1 MTQTLSQ
8 LEHSEAFIERHI
20 GSSAEQRQELLA
32 AVGARSLSALIQQ
45 IVPADIQLPGP
56 PPVGDAATEHQALAE
71 LKAIAS
77 QNQRYKS
84 YIGMGYSAVL
94 TPPVILRNMLE
105 NPGWYTAYT
114 PYQPEVSQGRLEALL
129 NFQTVTLDLTGLDLA
144 SASLLDEA
152 TAAAEAMA
160 LAKRASKLKD
170 ANRFFVADDVHPQT
184 LDVVRTRA
192 ETFGF
197 DVIVDKAEKVLE
209 LDGVFGVLLQQVGT
223 TGELHDYSA
232 LLAELKSRKI
242 ITSVAADIMALVLLT
257 APGKQ
262 GADVVFGSAQRFGVP
277 MGYGG
282 PHAAFFA
289 CRDEFKR
296 SMPGRIIG
304 VSRDAAGNTALRMAM
319 QTIGMG
325 YSAVLTPPVIL
336 RNMLEN
342 PGWYTAYTPYQPE
355 VSQGRLE
362 ALLNFQTVT
371 LDLTGLD
378 LASASLLDEAT
389 AAAEAMALA
398 KRASKLKDANRFFV
412 ADDVHPQ
419 TLDVVR
425 TRAETFG
432 FDVIVDKAE
441 KVLELD
447 GVFGVLLQQVGT
459 TGELHDYSALLAELK
474 SRKIITSVAA
484 DIMALVLLT
493 APGKQGA
500 DVVFGSAQRFGVPMG
515 YGGPHAAFFACRDE
529 FKRSMP
535 GRIIGVS
542 RDAAG
547 NTALRMAM
555 QTREQHIRR
564 EKANSNICTSQVLL
578 ANIASLYAVYHG
590 PQGLQ
595 RIAGRIHRL
604 TDILAAG
611 LQKAGLTLRHHTWF
625 DTLTVEVKDK
635 AAVLERAL
643 SFGINLR
650 TDIHGAVGIT
660 LDEATS
666 REDVQTLFALL
677 AGDNHGLDIDALD
690 AAVSKNSQS
699 IPAAMLRQDPIL
711 THPVFN
717 RYHSETE
724 MMRYMHRLERKDLA
738 LNQAMIPLGS
748 CTMKLNAA
756 AEMIPITWPEFSE
769 LHPFCPP
776 EQAAGYQQMIGQ
788 LSQWLVQLT
797 GYDAVCMQ
805 PNSGAQGEYA
815 GLLAI
820 RRYHE
825 SRNEAGRHVCLIPS
839 SAHGT
844 NPASAQMAGMSVVV
858 VACDKNGNIDLHD
871 LRVKA
876 EQAGEELS
884 CIMVTYPSTHGVY
897 EETIREVCQI
907 VHQFGG
913 QVYLDGANMN
923 AQVGIT
929 TPGYIGADVSHLN
942 LHKTFCIPHGGGGP
956 GMGPIGVKAHLAP
969 FVPGHS
975 VVQID
980 GVTTQQGAVSAAPF
994 GSASILPIS
1003 WMYIRMMGAEGLK
1016 QASQMA
1022 ILNANYIAT
1031 RLKDAYPIL
1040 YTGRDHRVAHECI
1053 LDIRPLKEETGIS
1066 EMDIAK
1072 RLIDFGFHAP
1082 TMSFPVACT
1091 LMVEPT
1097 ESESKV
1103 ELDRFID
1110 AMLAIRSE
1118 IDRVAKG
1125 EWPLEDNP
1133 LVNAPHVQAELVNDW
1148 QHPYSRE
1155 LAVFPVA
1162 GVRENKYWPSVK
1174 RLDDVYG
1181 DRNLFC
1187 SCVPMSDYE

>member
-8 LEHSEAFIERHI
+8 LEHNGAFIERHI
-20 GSSAEQRQELLA
+20 GPSPEQQALMLEAIGASSLD
-32 AVGARSLSALIQQ
+32 ALIGT

-56 PPVGDAATEHQALAE
+56 PAVGDAATEQQALAE
-71 LKAIAS
+71 LKAIAG

-84 YIGMGYSAVL
+84 WIGMGYSAVI

-129 NFQTVTLDLTGLDLA
+129 NFQQVTLDLTGMDVA

-160 LAKRASKLKD
+160 MAKRVSKLKN
-170 ANRFFVADDVHPQT
+170 AGKFFIADDIHPQT

-192 ETFGF
+192 QTFGF
-197 DVIVDKAEKVLE
+197 ELIIDRAEKA
-209 LDGVFGVLLQQVGT
+209 LDHDALFGVLLQQVGT
-223 TGELHDYSA
+223 TGEAHDYSA
-232 LLAELKSRKI
+232 LIAELKSRKI
-242 ITSVAADIMALVLLT
+242 VVSVAADFMALVMLE

-262 GADVVFGSAQRFGVP
+262 GADIVFGSAQRFGVP

-289 CRDEFKR
+289 SRDE
-296 SMPGRIIG
+296 
-304 VSRDAAGNTALRMAM
+304 
-319 QTIGMG
+319 
-325 YSAVLTPPVIL
+325 
-336 RNMLEN
+336 
-342 PGWYTAYTPYQPE
+342 
-355 VSQGRLE
+355 
-362 ALLNFQTVT
+362 
-371 LDLTGLD
+371 
-378 LASASLLDEAT
+378 
-389 AAAEAMALA
+389 
-398 KRASKLKDANRFFV
+398 
-412 ADDVHPQ
+412 H
-419 TLDVVR
+419 
-425 TRAETFG
+425 
-432 FDVIVDKAE
+432 
-441 KVLELD
+441 
-447 GVFGVLLQQVGT
+447 
-459 TGELHDYSALLAELK
+459 
-474 SRKIITSVAA
+474 
-484 DIMALVLLT
+484 
-493 APGKQGA
+493 
-500 DVVFGSAQRFGVPMG
+500 
-515 YGGPHAAFFACRDE
+515 
-529 FKRSMP
+529 KRSMP

-578 ANIASLYAVYHG
+578 ANIAGLYAVYHG
-590 PQGLQ
+590 PKGLK
-595 RIAGRIHRL
+595 RIASRIHRL
-604 TDILAAG
+604 TTILAAG
-611 LQKAGLTLRHHTWF
+611 LQNGGLKLRHSSWF
-625 DTLTVEVKDK
+625 DTLTVEVEDK
-635 AAVLERAL
+635 GAVLNRAQ
-643 SFGINLR
+643 SFGVNLR
-650 TDIHGAVGIT
+650 SDIHHAVGIT
-660 LDEATS
+660 LDETTR
-666 REDVQTLFALL
+666 REDVLALFAILL
-677 AGDNHGLDIDALD
+677 GDEHGQDIDKLD
-690 AAVSKNSQS
+690 AAVAADSQA
-699 IPAAMLRQDPIL
+699 IPAALQRQSAIL

-717 RYHSETE
+717 RHHSETE
-724 MMRYMHRLERKDLA
+724 MMRYMHSLEKKDLA

-756 AEMIPITWPEFSE
+756 AEMIPITWPEFAE
-769 LHPFCPP
+769 LHPFCPA
-776 EQAAGYQQMIGQ
+776 EQAAGYLQMIGQ

-797 GYDAVCMQ
+797 GYDALCMQ

-825 SRNEAGRHVCLIPS
+825 SRNEGARNLCLIPS

-844 NPASAQMAGMSVVV
+844 NPASAQMAGMEVVV
-858 VACDKNGNIDLHD
+858 VACDKQGNIDLGD
-871 LRVKA
+871 LREKA
-876 EQAGEELS
+876 AQAGEQLS

-907 VHQFGG
+907 VHQHGG

-975 VVQID
+975 VVQIEEML
-980 GVTTQQGAVSAAPF
+980 TQQGAVSAAPF

-1016 QASQMA
+1016 RASQVA
-1022 ILNANYIAT
+1022 ILNANYIAS
-1031 RLKDAYPIL
+1031 RLQSAYPIL
-1040 YTGRDHRVAHECI
+1040 YAGRDGRVAHECI
-1053 LDIRPLKEETGIS
+1053 LDIRPLKEQTGIS
-1066 EMDIAK
+1066 ELDIAK
-1072 RLIDFGFHAP
+1072 RLIDYGFHAP
-1082 TMSFPVACT
+1082 TMSFPVAGT

-1097 ESESKV
+1097 ESESKI

-1110 AMLAIRSE
+1110 AMLSIRME
-1118 IDRVAKG
+1118 IDRVADG
-1125 EWPLEDNP
+1125 EWPADDNP
-1133 LVNAPHVQAELVNDW
+1133 LVNAPHTQVEIIGEW
-1148 QHPYSRE
+1148 SHPYSRE
-1155 LAVFPVA
+1155 LAVFPA
-1162 GVRENKYWPSVK
+1162 GSDNKYWPTVK
-1174 RLDDVYG
+1174 RLDDVFG

-1187 SCVPMSDYE
+1187 SCVPMSDYQ

>member
-8 LEHSEAFIERHI
+8 LEHSEAFIGRHI
-20 GSSAEQRQELLA
+20 GPSSQQQQQMLET
-32 AVGARSLSALIQQ
+32 VGADSLNALIQQ
-45 IVPADIQLPGP
+45 IVPVDIQLPGP
-56 PPVGDAATEHQALAE
+56 PAVGDAVTEHQALAE

-94 TPPVILRNMLE
+94 TPPVIQRNMLE

-129 NFQTVTLDLTGLDLA
+129 NFQQLTLDLTGLDLA

-197 DVIVDKAEKVLE
+197 DIIVDKAEKVLE
-209 LDGVFGVLLQQVGT
+209 LEGVFGVLLQQVGT
-223 TGELHDYSA
+223 TGEVHDYTA
-232 LLAELKSRKI
+232 LLGELKSRKI
-242 ITSVAADIMALVLLT
+242 ITSVAADIMALVLLA

-289 CRDEFKR
+289 CVDEFKR

-304 VSRDAAGNTALRMAM
+304 VSRDAAG
-319 QTIGMG
+319 
-325 YSAVLTPPVIL
+325 
-336 RNMLEN
+336 
-342 PGWYTAYTPYQPE
+342 
-355 VSQGRLE
+355 
-362 ALLNFQTVT
+362 
-371 LDLTGLD
+371 
-378 LASASLLDEAT
+378 
-389 AAAEAMALA
+389 
-398 KRASKLKDANRFFV
+398 K
-412 ADDVHPQ
+412 
-419 TLDVVR
+419 
-425 TRAETFG
+425 
-432 FDVIVDKAE
+432 
-441 KVLELD
+441 
-447 GVFGVLLQQVGT
+447 
-459 TGELHDYSALLAELK
+459 
-474 SRKIITSVAA
+474 
-484 DIMALVLLT
+484 
-493 APGKQGA
+493 
-500 DVVFGSAQRFGVPMG
+500 
-515 YGGPHAAFFACRDE
+515 
-529 FKRSMP
+529 
-535 GRIIGVS
+535 
-542 RDAAG
+542 
-547 NTALRMAM
+547 TALRMAM

-578 ANIASLYAVYHG
+578 ANIASLYAVFHG
-590 PQGLQ
+590 PEGLK
-595 RIAGRIHRL
+595 RIASRIHRL

-611 LQKAGLTLRHHTWF
+611 LKQGGLTLRHNTWF

-643 SFGINLR
+643 SFGLNLR
-650 TDIHGAVGIT
+650 TDIRGAVGIT

-666 REDVQTLFALL
+666 REDVQVLFAALL
-677 AGDNHGLDIDALD
+677 GDDNGLDIDKLD
-690 AAVSKNSQS
+690 KAASTDSNS
-699 IPAAMLRQDPIL
+699 IPAAMLRVDPIL

-717 RYHSETE
+717 QYHSETE
-724 MMRYMHRLERKDLA
+724 MMRYMHRLEKKDLA

-756 AEMIPITWPEFSE
+756 AEMIPITWPEFAD
-769 LHPFCPP
+769 LHPFCPT
-776 EQAAGYQQMIGQ
+776 EQAGGYQQMIGQ

-825 SRNEAGRHVCLIPS
+825 SRNESGRHICLIPS

-844 NPASAQMAGMSVVV
+844 NPASAQMASMTVVV
-858 VACDKNGNIDLHD
+858 VACDKQGNIDLSD
-871 LRVKA
+871 LREKA
-876 EQAGEELS
+876 AKAGDELS

-907 VHQFGG
+907 VHQYGG

-980 GVTTQQGAVSAAPF
+980 GVLTQNGAVSAAPF

-1016 QASQMA
+1016 QASQVA

-1031 RLKDAYPIL
+1031 RLKDAYPVL
-1040 YTGRDHRVAHECI
+1040 YTGRDGRVAHECI
-1053 LDIRPLKEETGIS
+1053 LDIRPLKETTGIS

-1072 RLIDFGFHAP
+1072 RLIDYGFHAP
-1082 TMSFPVACT
+1082 TMSFPVAGT

-1110 AMLAIRSE
+1110 ALLAIRSE
-1118 IDRVAKG
+1118 IDRVAQG
-1125 EWPLEDNP
+1125 EWPLADNP
-1133 LVNAPHVQAELVNDW
+1133 LVNAPHVQNELVSDW
-1148 QHPYSRE
+1148 NHPYTRE
-1155 LAVFPVA
+1155 VAVFPA
-1162 GVRENKYWPSVK
+1162 GYDNKYWPTVK

>member
-20 GSSAEQRQELLA
+20 GSSAEQQQQLLE
-32 AVGARSLSALIQQ
+32 AVGARSLNALIQQ
-45 IVPADIQLPGP
+45 IVPADIQLPAP

-77 QNQRYKS
+77 QNQHYKS

-129 NFQTVTLDLTGLDLA
+129 NFQTLTLDLTGLDLA

-197 DVIVDKAEKVLE
+197 EVIVDKAEKVLE
-209 LDGVFGVLLQQVGT
+209 LQGVFGVLLQQVGT

-232 LLAELKSRKI
+232 LLAELKNRKI
-242 ITSVAADIMALVLLT
+242 
-257 APGKQ
+257 G
-262 GADVVFGSAQRFGVP
+262 
-277 MGYGG
+277 
-282 PHAAFFA
+282 
-289 CRDEFKR
+289 
-296 SMPGRIIG
+296 
-304 VSRDAAGNTALRMAM
+304 
-319 QTIGMG
+319 
-325 YSAVLTPPVIL
+325 
-336 RNMLEN
+336 
-342 PGWYTAYTPYQPE
+342 
-355 VSQGRLE
+355 
-362 ALLNFQTVT
+362 
-371 LDLTGLD
+371 
-378 LASASLLDEAT
+378 
-389 AAAEAMALA
+389 
-398 KRASKLKDANRFFV
+398 
-412 ADDVHPQ
+412 
-419 TLDVVR
+419 
-425 TRAETFG
+425 
-432 FDVIVDKAE
+432 
-441 KVLELD
+441 
-447 GVFGVLLQQVGT
+447 
-459 TGELHDYSALLAELK
+459 
-474 SRKIITSVAA
+474 TSVAA

-611 LQKAGLTLRHHTWF
+611 LQQAGLALRHKTWF

-660 LDEATS
+660 LDETTS

-677 AGDNHGLDIDALD
+677 AGDDHGLDIDALD

-820 RRYHE
+820 RHYHE
-825 SRNEAGRHVCLIPS
+825 SRNETGRHICLIPS

-1016 QASQMA
+1016 QASQVA

-1031 RLKDAYPIL
+1031 RLKDAYPVL

-1072 RLIDFGFHAP
+1072 RLIDYGFHAP
-1082 TMSFPVACT
+1082 TMSFPVAGT

-1110 AMLAIRSE
+1110 AMLAIRGE

-1133 LVNAPHVQAELVNDW
+1133 LVNAPHVQAELVSDW
-1148 QHPYSRE
+1148 QHAYSRE
-1155 LAVFPVA
+1155 EAVFPIA
-1162 GVRENKYWPSVK
+1162 GVLENKYWPSVK

-1187 SCVPMSDYE
+1187 SCVPMSEYE